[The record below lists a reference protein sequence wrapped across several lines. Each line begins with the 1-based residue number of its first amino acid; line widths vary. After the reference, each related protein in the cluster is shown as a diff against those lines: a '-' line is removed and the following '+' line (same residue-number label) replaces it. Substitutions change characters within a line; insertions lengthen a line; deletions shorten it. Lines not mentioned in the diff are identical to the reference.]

1 VLAQSAAVRE
11 ALSEPGAILFVGERL
26 ASVPGGLSA
35 AADLAAETGARLAW
49 VPRRAG
55 DRGALEAGCL
65 PNLLPGSRPVADA
78 GARAELAQAWELDAG
93 ALSGQP
99 GKDTDAIIAAAHR
112 GALGGLVVGGVD
124 PADLAQPRL
133 AEEAFDRVGFLVS
146 LELRRSAVSRRADVV
161 FPVAPAV
168 EKAGAYVDWEGR
180 IRPFDAVL
188 HTTAMSDARVL
199 DALAAEL
206 GVRLGCG
213 DVQEVRQQLAALA
226 NTAVEQPAAPRVA
239 PAEVLPTPQAASSE
253 PAAPAS
259 ARSSRAVLATW
270 HQLIDLGSLQDGDEH
285 LAGTARPVVA
295 ALSKATAGGFAVAD
309 GDLITV
315 RTEQGAMT
323 LPALLV
329 DDMVDGVVWVPTNSP
344 GSTVNRTL
352 GVTAGAQVEISTG
365 GAE

>member
-1 VLAQSAAVRE
+1 
-11 ALSEPGAILFVGERL
+11 
-26 ASVPGGLSA
+26 
-35 AADLAAETGARLAW
+35 
-49 VPRRAG
+49 
-55 DRGALEAGCL
+55 
-65 PNLLPGSRPVADA
+65 
-78 GARAELAQAWELDAG
+78 
-93 ALSGQP
+93 
-99 GKDTDAIIAAAHR
+99 
-112 GALGGLVVGGVD
+112 
-124 PADLAQPRL
+124 
-133 AEEAFDRVGFLVS
+133 
-146 LELRRSAVSRRADVV
+146 
-161 FPVAPAV
+161 V

-206 GVRLGCG
+206 DVRLDCG
-213 DVQEVRQQLAALA
+213 DVLQVRQQLAALA
-226 NTAVEQPAAPRVA
+226 NTAVQQPAAPRVA
-239 PAEVLPTPQAASSE
+239 PADV
-253 PAAPAS
+253 APPS
-259 ARSSRAVLATW
+259 AGRAVLATW

-295 ALSKATAGGFAVAD
+295 ALSKATAGDRGIAS
-309 GDLITV
+309 GDPVTV

-323 LPALLV
+323 LPALIV